1 MIFFVR
7 TFWIVLISV
16 LMAFIMTGTA
26 ASQDPD
32 NIDINDIAGRW
43 RIEVIDRPNSPF
55 KGSAEIPRGKGH
67 SIMATTITE
76 DKCCSGNHARVLQ
89 DSRITITDGQIKITS
104 QIVKYLLHIENIKIR
119 YHPDDFS
126 LRWVDENT
134 LEGTANGHTSI
145 RWVRDQLE
153 VS

>member
-26 ASQDPD
+26 AAQDPD

-55 KGSAEIPRGKGH
+55 
-67 SIMATTITE
+67 
-76 DKCCSGNHARVLQ
+76 
-89 DSRITITDGQIKITS
+89 
-104 QIVKYLLHIENIKIR
+104 
-119 YHPDDFS
+119 
-126 LRWVDENT
+126 
-134 LEGTANGHTSI
+134 
-145 RWVRDQLE
+145 
-153 VS
+153 